1 MTLYSGLDLN
11 FGPVSLCLPDP
22 HEIENADIAPD
33 SVEARSQWLQKAMS
47 GSDTLYF
54 AIRLDGMLAGQVF
67 LYGLE
72 VNSGEAQVGLHLF
85 DPAVR
90 GRGVGAAA
98 LALLQQYVAEKTS
111 LKHLSFQVE
120 VNHTAARRAAEK
132 CGFISRGKSKT
143 DSQELVYS
151 WDVMVG

>member
-33 SVEARSQWLQKAMS
+33 SIEARSQWLQKAMF
-47 GSDTLYF
+47 GNDTLYF

-72 VNSGEAQVGLHLF
+72 SNSSEAQVGLHLF
-85 DPAVR
+85 DPAMR

-98 LALLQQYVAEKTS
+98 LALLQQYVAEKTR

-132 CGFISRGKSKT
+132 CGFINRGKSKT
-143 DSQELVYS
+143 DSQELVYR
-151 WDVMVG
+151 WDVVAG

>member
-22 HEIENADIAPD
+22 HEIENAVIAPD
-33 SVEARSQWLQKAMS
+33 TVEARSEWLQRAMS
-47 GSDTLYF
+47 GPDTLYF
-54 AIRLDGMLAGQVF
+54 AVRLDGMLAGQVF
-67 LYGLE
+67 LYDLG
-72 VNSGEAQVGLHLF
+72 NPSGEAQVGMHLF

-98 LALLQQYVAEKTS
+98 LALLQQYVSEQTS

-120 VNHTAARRAAEK
+120 VNHAAARRAAEK
-132 CGFISRGKSKT
+132 CGFACRGKSKS
-143 DSQELVYS
+143 DSQQLIYTWNVLT
-151 WDVMVG
+151 G

>member
-33 SVEARSQWLQKAMS
+33 SIEARSQWLQKAMS
-47 GSDTLYF
+47 GNDTLYF

-67 LYGLE
+67 LYGLGG
-72 VNSGEAQVGLHLF
+72 NSGEAQVGMHLF

-98 LALLQQYVAEKTS
+98 LALLQQYVSEDTS
-111 LKHLSFQVE
+111 LKRLSFQVE
-120 VNHTAARRAAEK
+120 VDHAAARRAAEK
-132 CGFISRGKSKT
+132 CGFINCGKSKN
-143 DSQELVYS
+143 DSQELIYR
-151 WDVMVG
+151 WDVMAG